1 MKKKR
6 PKKAEQLVRPN
17 ENVVKVLKDIDLLQ
31 LSQNE
36 EIFEKASRMFVAKW
50 KEEQDE
56 FIKYF
61 QNEWLVLNRNWF
73 EGIQKMIPSTNNAL
87 EAFNRVIKDE
97 NTVRERLT
105 ISRFS
110 IILKEYIRSWSLK
123 YTART
128 KEVHLHPVVD
138 LELWTKSY
146 QWVKQGKER
155 IQECNVQCVDHNHP
169 RRPKQ
174 MDARRM

>member
-1 MKKKR
+1 VR
-6 PKKAEQLVRPN
+6 PK
-17 ENVVKVLKDIDLLQ
+17 ENVVKILKDIDLLQ

-97 NTVRERLT
+97 NTLRERLP

-110 IILKEYIRSWSLK
+110 ITRAVRRKMSL
-123 YTART
+123 
-128 KEVHLHPVVD
+128 
-138 LELWTKSY
+138 
-146 QWVKQGKER
+146 G
-155 IQECNVQCVDHNHP
+155 
-169 RRPKQ
+169 
-174 MDARRM
+174 